1 MNMCYNQGAILKHF
15 VTKISTH
22 SSAALER
29 EDLYKYISR
38 LRPNV
43 QKALLLYYVYGHK
56 LNEITEGTGETSSN
70 VRSLSRR
77 AKLKLRKM
85 FEEGGDL

>member
-1 MNMCYNQGAILKHF
+1 M
-15 VTKISTH
+15 
-22 SSAALER
+22 
-29 EDLYKYISR
+29 SR
-38 LRPNV
+38 
-43 QKALLLYYVYGHK
+43 KALLLYYVYGHK
-56 LNEITEGTGETSSN
+56 LNEIAEVLGETPSN

>member
-1 MNMCYNQGAILKHF
+1 M
-15 VTKISTH
+15 
-22 SSAALER
+22 
-29 EDLYKYISR
+29 SR
-38 LRPNV
+38 
-43 QKALLLYYVYGHK
+43 KLLLYYVYGHK
-56 LNEITEGTGETSSN
+56 LNEIAEVLGETPSN